1 MVPDVKIYPRIS
13 GVKRSDYILSY
24 ISPISESHYQSLW
37 KCLCCKYY
45 RSYFRKK
52 KLTAEKFFFSDEKA
66 LIHTNSI
73 KRKLTFYLCV

>member
-1 MVPDVKIYPRIS
+1 MLKFIQESLESKEAIIFYPTSLLFQNLITRVYGNVCAVNIIGATS
-13 GVKRSDYILSY
+13 G
-24 ISPISESHYQSLW
+24 
-37 KCLCCKYY
+37 
-45 RSYFRKK
+45 KK